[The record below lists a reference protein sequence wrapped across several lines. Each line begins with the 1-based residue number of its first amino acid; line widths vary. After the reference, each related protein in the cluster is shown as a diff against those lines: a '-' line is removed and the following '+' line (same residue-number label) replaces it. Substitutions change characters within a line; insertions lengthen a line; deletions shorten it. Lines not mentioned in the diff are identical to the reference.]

1 MLAQNTAIRIPM
13 MLSNSGGMPVTGALP
28 INFLN
33 SSLYITKGDGSV
45 TGLVLVAS
53 GPSQNFFEIDATHT
67 PGLYHVLVPASV
79 TNVVGSFAYTTYPA
93 ASLFLLQTY
102 FNEVSGTDTT
112 LGLIYQYLFG
122 NQSLDAN
129 LDRLTIYKA
138 DGITPLIQ
146 YYLTDRNGQPS
157 IFNVYNKRV
166 VV

>member
-1 MLAQNTAIRIPM
+1 MLAQSIAIRIPM

-33 SSLYITKGDGSV
+33 SSLYITKGDGTV
-45 TGLVLVAS
+45 VALALVSS
-53 GPSQNFFEIDATHT
+53 GPSQNFFEIDSVNT
-67 PGLYHVLVPASV
+67 PGLYHVLVPASA

-102 FNEVSGTDTT
+102 FNEVSATDTT
-112 LGLIYQYLFG
+112 LGLVYQYLFG

-129 LDRLTIYKA
+129 SDRLIIYKA
-138 DGITPLIQ
+138 DGVTPLIS

-157 IFNVYNKRV
+157 IFNVYNKRAV
-166 VV
+166 